1 MFGYREHQTEHHRNI
16 YDKFKL
22 LKIKLN
28 GYRSTA
34 GVRCLQNIYNMGR
47 PSISIVVNETY
58 NELARQFYENQ
69 IQLGYIAHSCRTKW
83 RRIKEFLHF
92 IETHITT
99 DITAVTTEHVLQ
111 FYQYH
116 KQRPSKK
123 DGKPLREKTLWDY
136 VKTIQ
141 LFYTMLQHTGKV
153 SINPAGTIRIEC
165 PKTESPRTA
174 LTQEEI
180 KQLYAHTQ
188 SLQERAILALA
199 YGCGLR
205 VSELVQCNT
214 EDIKLRE
221 GVIIVPKGKGNKSR
235 TIPLS
240 KTIIKDLSNYFFK
253 VRLQQESKDSKA
265 FILHSKLGR
274 MQKGTYNKILQKL
287 IHRTGNEAIKARQIS
302 IHNLRHSI
310 ATHLIEQGV
319 PLEKVR
325 EFLGHSQLESTEVYT
340 HISQQQLKDLLNE

>member
-1 MFGYREHQTEHHRNI
+1 
-16 YDKFKL
+16 
-22 LKIKLN
+22 
-28 GYRSTA
+28 
-34 GVRCLQNIYNMGR
+34 MGR
-47 PSISIVVNETY
+47 PSITVVISEHY
-58 NELARQFYENQ
+58 NKLAHQFYEHQ
-69 IQLGYIAHSCRTKW
+69 IQLGYSLHSCRSKW

-92 IETHITT
+92 AETRITT
-99 DITAVTTEHVLQ
+99 NITALTTENVLQ
-111 FYQYH
+111 FYEYQ

-123 DGKPLREKTLWDY
+123 DGKPLNQKTLWDY
-136 VKTIQ
+136 IRTVQ
-141 LFYTMLQHTGKV
+141 DFYTMLQNTGQATV
-153 SINPAGTIRIEC
+153 NPANTIRIQY

-180 KQLYAHTQ
+180 KELYKYTKT
-188 SLQERAILALA
+188 LQERAILALA

-214 EDIKLRE
+214 EDVRLRE
-221 GVIIVPKGKGNKSR
+221 YILIVPKGKGNKSR
-235 TIPLS
+235 TIPMS
-240 KTIIKDLSNYFFK
+240 KAIVKDLSNYFYK
-253 VRLQQESKDSKA
+253 VRLEQESSDTKA
-265 FILHSKLGR
+265 FILHSKLKR

-287 IHRTGNEAIKARQIS
+287 IERSGNEAIKEKQIS

-340 HISQQQLKDLLNE
+340 HISQLQLKELVK